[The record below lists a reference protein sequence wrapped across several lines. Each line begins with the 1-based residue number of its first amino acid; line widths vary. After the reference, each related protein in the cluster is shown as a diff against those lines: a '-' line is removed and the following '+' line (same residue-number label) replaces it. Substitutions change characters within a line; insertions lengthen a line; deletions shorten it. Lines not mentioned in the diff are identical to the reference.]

1 MCEKIAQLT
10 KVVSNLHSET
20 EDAREREKEMEEEHS
35 NTIELCR
42 ADAAR
47 KVLETHSKW
56 REEANEKE
64 RFERIANE
72 LEAKT
77 RIMQSGVDEALR
89 EIIREAESKS
99 DALNEK
105 MEELEILFKLSEQK
119 EREQKQTIEHT
130 VSETNKKLLKEME
143 LRQSLEE
150 EKSRIE
156 RERQAWETKAE
167 HLEEV
172 VEARRI
178 EVESK
183 DEKLKS
189 MEIKYEEMLN
199 EYKTLETKGKESV
212 RALMEE
218 HESQT
223 ALNAEKFKR
232 GCESLERN
240 FKKESLFYREECNK
254 EVNSVREA
262 LESRL
267 LRQVDACDVLS
278 REVEALKEN
287 VKKEQSLSLDLQ
299 KKLQNEISSS
309 VKLRNMNE
317 ELKKQ
322 LDIVHASREDGMKVN
337 TEQSNVIETLE
348 RRLETALSDKRGI
361 AENLRKLEDV
371 RHATH
376 LALEKEKKV
385 ARDLAIA
392 NADFEQRHVQTLE
405 NSMAISKQHKEELFE
420 LDSKLRREHESEIEI
435 LQEQHKC
442 ALEDALASRHEHL
455 QTQKR
460 DFERNCVKQKK
471 KTKRSRKRSES
482 TSLKLQILN
491 TRSKNFRILTTLKLQ
506 GEMPNEEQCLSR
518 LKPPGREK
526 HV

>member
-20 EDAREREKEMEEEHS
+20 EDAREREKEMDEEHS

-72 LEAKT
+72 LEAKM

-130 VSETNKKLLKEME
+130 VSETNEKLLKEME

-156 RERQAWETKAE
+156 RERRAWETKAE

-240 FKKESLFYREECNK
+240 FQKESLFYREECNK

-287 VKKEQSLSLDLQ
+287 VKKEQSLSIDLQ

-309 VKLRNMNE
+309 VKLRSMNE

-337 TEQSNVIETLE
+337 TEQSSVIETLE
-348 RRLETALSDKRGI
+348 RRLETALSD
-361 AENLRKLEDV
+361 
-371 RHATH
+371 
-376 LALEKEKKV
+376 
-385 ARDLAIA
+385 
-392 NADFEQRHVQTLE
+392 
-405 NSMAISKQHKEELFE
+405 
-420 LDSKLRREHESEIEI
+420 
-435 LQEQHKC
+435 
-442 ALEDALASRHEHL
+442 
-455 QTQKR
+455 
-460 DFERNCVKQKK
+460 
-471 KTKRSRKRSES
+471 
-482 TSLKLQILN
+482 
-491 TRSKNFRILTTLKLQ
+491 
-506 GEMPNEEQCLSR
+506 
-518 LKPPGREK
+518 
-526 HV
+526 